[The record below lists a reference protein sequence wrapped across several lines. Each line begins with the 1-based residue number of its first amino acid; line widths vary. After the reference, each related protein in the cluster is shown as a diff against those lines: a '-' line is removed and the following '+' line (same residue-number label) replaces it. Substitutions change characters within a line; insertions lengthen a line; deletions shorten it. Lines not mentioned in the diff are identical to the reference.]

1 MSRILRSIVCAV
13 VLLWCGEAALAFT
26 LQIGAY
32 PPADGFE
39 TAQAIHEADIPTPQ
53 LFRVVISRD
62 GVRAETPPVFATH
75 PPAVPDVRVQHV
87 RPVRTTAA
95 VDTGRGATTAHHL
108 SGAEI
113 LLLRQAETVVENP
126 AQGQAND

>member
-1 MSRILRSIVCAV
+1 MSHTLLSIAYAAL
-13 VLLWCGEAALAFT
+13 LLWCSGHAMAFT

-39 TAQAIHEADIPTPQ
+39 TAQTTNGADIPTPQ

-62 GVRAETPPVFATH
+62 GVRTETPPVFATN
-75 PPAVPDVRVQHV
+75 PTAVPDTRVEHA
-87 RPVRTTAA
+87 RPVQTTEAA
-95 VDTGRGATTAHHL
+95 HTGRSATTAHHL

-126 AQGQAND
+126 GQGKAND

>member
-1 MSRILRSIVCAV
+1 MSRTLLSIACAA
-13 VLLWCGEAALAFT
+13 VLLWCSGHAMAFT

-39 TAQAIHEADIPTPQ
+39 TAHRTNGADIPTPQ

-62 GVRAETPPVFATH
+62 GVRTETPPVFATN
-75 PPAVPDVRVQHV
+75 PAAAPDVRVQHT
-87 RPVRTTAA
+87 RPVQTTKAA
-95 VDTGRGATTAHHL
+95 DTGRGTTTAHHL

-113 LLLRQAETVVENP
+113 LLLRQAETVVANP
-126 AQGQAND
+126 D

>member
-1 MSRILRSIVCAV
+1 MSRTLRSIVCAA
-13 VLLWCGEAALAFT
+13 VLLWCGGAAMAFT

-39 TAQAIHEADIPTPQ
+39 AAQTTHEADIPTPQ

-62 GVRAETPPVFATH
+62 GVRTETPPVFATN
-75 PPAVPDVRVQHV
+75 PAAAPDVRVQYA
-87 RPVRTTAA
+87 RPVQTTEA
-95 VDTGRGATTAHHL
+95 VDTGRGTTTAHHL

-113 LLLRQAETVVENP
+113 LLLRQAETVVANP
-126 AQGQAND
+126 DQGTTNN